1 MEVFILRIKLFF
13 VTTVFLF
20 VSSCAYGLDSA
31 TSNWNNAPQNNVPV
45 LDTSVQTQNN
55 NQGWQQYNNTQT
67 NNANRIS
74 IQTNYIPDITPA
86 SNDNSKTLTDE
97 KINDYFNQIL
107 DAKTTGNPMG
117 DIMLNLPRYGISF
130 FRQSPNT
137 QQTQMDQQRQPQI
150 QQRIDRTINPLDNV
164 PVTRNYRINIGDE
177 LSLTIWG
184 IPEEGNYTFYI
195 ERDGMA
201 TIPHLGSIRLAGYT
215 LFEAEKVI
223 QARLNQ
229 YYTGYQMNLSMG
241 RLSSIMIYITGNAL
255 QPGAYNVSSSAT
267 LVNALLV
274 SGGPSA
280 NGSLRKIELRRDG
293 RLVTVLDMYALL
305 MRGDKSHDV
314 PLQAGDV
321 IYIPPVG
328 DLVGLAGEIKNPGV
342 FELNGA
348 TRVKDLLDIAKLSAY
363 TSHGRIQFYRIYD
376 NSYASAFEGSFNG
389 VQDMVLQDGD
399 ILRLYPVYNMASSV
413 TLSGPVPRPGN
424 YIIVP
429 GRTRVMDIIER
440 AGGLANTAADTAEVT
455 RVTPT
460 VDGPVNERF
469 IVNLR
474 EALAGNPE
482 HNITLENTDH
492 ITIMII
498 PNWRRN
504 IQVSIEGEV
513 ARPGT
518 YSMLPGEKLSDLIT
532 RAGGFTERAFL
543 RGAIF
548 TRESVAAEQR
558 IALNQMADTM
568 ERELLDSM
576 QNTANTSAGAT
587 ASTGM
592 AAEYARRRDL
602 IDKLRT
608 IDIMGRVITKIDTPK
623 NIIGTP
629 WDYELEAGDRLR
641 IPDKPLTI
649 NVMGAVYSASSQV
662 FRPGLTV
669 TSYINAAGGAVKN
682 AHKRMVYLLKSDGST
697 IKLTRNTSML
707 SNKAWIAPKGFSAIV
722 EPGDTIVVPVKYLD
736 STSRESFKD
745 AVDIIYK
752 VAVAIGVIV
761 RM

>member
-1 MEVFILRIKLFF
+1 
-13 VTTVFLF
+13 
-20 VSSCAYGLDSA
+20 
-31 TSNWNNAPQNNVPV
+31 
-45 LDTSVQTQNN
+45 
-55 NQGWQQYNNTQT
+55 
-67 NNANRIS
+67 
-74 IQTNYIPDITPA
+74 
-86 SNDNSKTLTDE
+86 
-97 KINDYFNQIL
+97 
-107 DAKTTGNPMG
+107 
-117 DIMLNLPRYGISF
+117 
-130 FRQSPNT
+130 
-137 QQTQMDQQRQPQI
+137 
-150 QQRIDRTINPLDNV
+150 
-164 PVTRNYRINIGDE
+164 
-177 LSLTIWG
+177 
-184 IPEEGNYTFYI
+184 
-195 ERDGMA
+195 MA

-363 TSHGRIQFYRIYD
+363 TSHGRIQFYRIYN

-623 NIIGTP
+623 TIIGTP

-736 STSRESFKD
+736 SASRESFKD

-761 RM
+761 KM